1 MRERQEVREGFALQG
16 AEGGLALGLKERRDG
31 EGGAALDLLVQI
43 DEGPAKRAGQATT
56 EGRLAAAWWA
66 RQEERARG

>member
-1 MRERQEVREGFALQG
+1 
-16 AEGGLALGLKERRDG
+16 LGLKERRDG